1 MIKSDNKR
9 KTKGDNMNYRFE
21 KLRCKLHTAIDKYGI
36 NSKETREISKKFD
49 GLVNSYYE
57 KERQYPENS
66 LMRIKYLESL
76 NILRKITRDFSKFP
90 STDEWNKYA
99 GEKGLLCTESLKYIT
114 GINWHQLRNRI
125 KSEI

>member
-1 MIKSDNKR
+1 
-9 KTKGDNMNYRFE
+9 MNYRFE
-21 KLRCKLHTAIDKYGI
+21 KLRCKLHTAINKYGI